1 MLFRSR
7 RRSREPEETAIDL
20 TPIVDM
26 VFIMLIFFVV
36 TASFIKES
44 GIDVNKPGA
53 VTAERQERASILIA
67 IDQAGQIWMDKRV
80 VDVRA
85 VRANI
90 MRMLAENPQ
99 GSVVIQADQDSKNG
113 ILVQVMDAARLAG
126 VQNVALA
133 AQPLVE

>member
-1 MLFRSR
+1 MRR

>member
-1 MLFRSR
+1 MRR

-44 GIDVNKPGA
+44 GIEVNKPGA